1 MRDVTGIGTGSNI
14 HQTAQS
20 VATKPVQQA
29 LVSHP
34 ASCSEKNTAAAMSG
48 PMISIEALVMNFFGI
63 TVRLAKKP
71 IIALV
76 ERDRP
81 T

>member
-1 MRDVTGIGTGSNI
+1 
-14 HQTAQS
+14 
-20 VATKPVQQA
+20 
-29 LVSHP
+29 
-34 ASCSEKNTAAAMSG
+34 MSG

-63 TVRLAKKP
+63 TMRLAKKP